1 MSSSYFSHFSHLTS
15 GHVQCPKF
23 FHISGLLCLLFPL
36 PEILFLL
43 RPPFSPL
50 SWFILCLRFTLNFIY
65 TKESFLGSQAQ
76 ARYLSSVLQWHPMYL
91 SIKMLITP
99 HYSLE
104 LFLRYSYK
112 ILEDM
117 VLFYSSSFYF
127 IVIFSSR
134 SPIQFL
140 AIGGA
145 Q

>member
-1 MSSSYFSHFSHLTS
+1 MSNVPNSFTSLGFCVYCFLCLRFSSSSDLLSLHLADS
-15 GHVQCPKF
+15 YYP
-23 FHISGLLCLLFPL
+23 
-36 PEILFLL
+36 
-43 RPPFSPL
+43 
-50 SWFILCLRFTLNFIY
+50 LRFTLNFIY
-65 TKESFLGSQAQ
+65 TKESLLGSQAQ
-76 ARYLSSVLQWHPMYL
+76 ARYLSSVLQWHPIYL

-134 SPIQFL
+134 NPIQFL